1 MISVCKILHL
11 LIIYLFLLI
20 NPVISS
26 DSRPNIIFVLTD
38 DQGWDDIGFNKN
50 ILIDTPNLDRF
61 ARDGIQ
67 MQNFYVNPVCS
78 PSRAA
83 FLTGRYPQRTKVHH
97 VGNWMATDEVT
108 IAKYLYDSGYATGLF
123 GKWHLGDNCPLRP
136 SDKGF
141 EKSVRHLDGQF
152 SRPWNKS
159 EYFDP
164 IVFENDIEKQYKG
177 IYCND
182 LWFDKAESFMEDNI
196 TKNRPFFCYISTN
209 LPHGPNQVPDDLIDK
224 YMKKNLGGG
233 FARYY
238 GMIEHVDNRF
248 GQLIDKLIKWG
259 VYDNT
264 LIFFTSD
271 NGNAF
276 RSPGIILKTLR
287 GKKGDVYDGGVRVPA
302 VWGGG
307 LIKES
312 GKLKEITAH
321 VDFMPTVLEVCEVA
335 LPSDKKIDGKSLW
348 PLLQNDSQEWSQRL
362 VFIRHGFPEEKDL
375 PESYEFSAVRGQRFK
390 MVQQRGWDN
399 THIGDPEKPEF
410 ELYDMDKDPGEYYN
424 ISAMHPSIVENYRR
438 AFDLWWQDIRSE
450 RSDKQFVDPRERLH
464 IGSIENPFDFRNW
477 DERIRVTILDE
488 GPYNIT
494 IRPILIPT
502 WRQSKAYQEEY
513 ISKGNGYLRFSVGD
527 TMIEKK
533 VKPNDKE
540 WIINNIKLPIGDHIL
555 FKHVAVD
562 TDIEKVTKYNWND
575 KKFAVRPVQ
584 LLISK
589 Q

>member
-1 MISVCKILHL
+1 M
-11 LIIYLFLLI
+11 
-20 NPVISS
+20 
-26 DSRPNIIFVLTD
+26 
-38 DQGWDDIGFNKN
+38 
-50 ILIDTPNLDRF
+50 
-61 ARDGIQ
+61 
-67 MQNFYVNPVCS
+67 
-78 PSRAA
+78 
-83 FLTGRYPQRTKVHH
+83 
-97 VGNWMATDEVT
+97 
-108 IAKYLYDSGYATGLF
+108 
-123 GKWHLGDNCPLRP
+123 
-136 SDKGF
+136 
-141 EKSVRHLDGQF
+141 
-152 SRPWNKS
+152 
-159 EYFDP
+159 
-164 IVFENDIEKQYKG
+164 FENDIERQYKG
-177 IYCND
+177 VYCND
-182 LWFDKAESFMEDNI
+182 LWFEKAESFMKDNI

-224 YMKKNLGGG
+224 YMKKNMGEG

-276 RSPGIILKTLR
+276 KSPGIILKTLR

-321 VDFMPTVLEVCEVA
+321 VDFMPTVLEVCGVA
-335 LPSDKKIDGKSLW
+335 LPTNRKIDGKSLW
-348 PLLQNDSQEWSQRL
+348 PLLKNASQEWPQRF

-375 PESYEFSAVRGQRFK
+375 PESYEFCAVRGQKFK

-410 ELYDMDKDPGEYYN
+410 ELYDMEKDPGEYYN
-424 ISAMHPSIVENYRR
+424 ISAMHPTIVENYRM
-438 AFDLWWQDIRSE
+438 AFDLWWKDIRSE
-450 RSDKQFVDPRERLH
+450 RADKQFVNPRERLH
-464 IGSIENPFDFRNW
+464 IGSTENPFDFRNW
-477 DERIRVTILDE
+477 DEKIRVTILDE

-494 IRPILIPT
+494 IRPILMPT
-502 WRQSKAYQEEY
+502 WKQSKAYQEEY
-513 ISKGNGYLRFSVGD
+513 VSRGNGYVRFSVGD

-540 WIINNIKLPIGDHIL
+540 WIINNIKLPILYPAPYNPTLSIELSHPNIQRSDISIIIKNIEAGRNGRPKQIICFNTDMSNRSICTFRYIIGNNIINCIL
-555 FKHVAVD
+555 ETIINANNTPIKPKFKVCRK
-562 TDIEKVTKYNWND
+562 DILREID
-575 KKFAVRPVQ
+575 AAI
-584 LLISK
+584 LIK
-589 Q
+589 LTNK